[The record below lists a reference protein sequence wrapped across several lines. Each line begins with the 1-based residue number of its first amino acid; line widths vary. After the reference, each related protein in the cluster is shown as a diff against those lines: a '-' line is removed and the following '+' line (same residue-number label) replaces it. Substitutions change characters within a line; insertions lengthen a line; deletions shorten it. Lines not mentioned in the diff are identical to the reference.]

1 MKVDLTNRP
10 VTPRN
15 MGNPDTWENY
25 IVMLI
30 GIVAAGGGAY
40 LFFDASS
47 TMRMVEAGGIISQAV
62 AESQY
67 SQASD
72 NYLYGGTIM
81 VSGFGVII
89 STGFWYLAEV
99 LREVSN

>member
-1 MKVDLTNRP
+1 
-10 VTPRN
+10 
-15 MGNPDTWENY
+15 
-25 IVMLI
+25 
-30 GIVAAGGGAY
+30 
-40 LFFDASS
+40 
-47 TMRMVEAGGIISQAV
+47 MVEAGGIISQAV